1 MKTRSVNSPWKYF
14 HRCLIQWNI
23 TSLTVKFSLLYL
35 FLILKKICTYLA
47 ILGLT
52 CGTWDLFPWP
62 GITSR
67 PPCIRSA
74 HVSHW
79 TNNVLAVQL
88 CPTLGLHDCS
98 PPRSSVREIL
108 QARVLE
114 WVAISYSR
122 GSSQLRDQTRVS
134 CIAGRFFTIWA
145 IREAHLDYTHTKCSS
160 GYCMGTAEA

>member
-35 FLILKKICTYLA
+35 FLILKKIVFIWLYWVWLVAHGIYFPDQGSHPDPPALGVHMLA
-47 ILGLT
+47 TGPT
-52 CGTWDLFPWP
+52 MCWLFN
-62 GITSR
+62 
-67 PPCIRSA
+67 C
-74 HVSHW
+74 
-79 TNNVLAVQL
+79 VQL
-88 CPTLGLHDCS
+88 WDSMDCS
-98 PPRSSVREIL
+98 PPGSSVHEIL

-114 WVAISYSR
+114 WVSISYSR
-122 GSSQLRDQTRVS
+122 GSSQPRDQTWVP